1 MINITTGKYWLYYF
15 ANTILVPYQKT
26 MNLKRILCLFFTS
39 LLEVFIGFVEPI
51 FYSRMNASC
60 LVPLQMMVARLY

>member
-1 MINITTGKYWLYYF
+1 MINITTRKYWLYYF
-15 ANTILVPYQKT
+15 ANSILVPYQKA

-39 LLEVFIGFVEPI
+39 LLEVFIGFVEPM
-51 FYSRMNASC
+51 FHSRINASF